1 MLHVELGGEFRL
13 PAVLQPVRRLVQ
25 QGADQLAIAAVA
37 LATEADAVVGW
48 RVEALQAI
56 RAVVQHQHTG
66 VTSAFDLHDQA
77 EQREPGGSAQ
87 DVCPILGSVPASSR
101 SMLLRWR
108 QSTIRLATRDTT
120 T

>member
-1 MLHVELGGEFRL
+1 M
-13 PAVLQPVRRLVQ
+13 
-25 QGADQLAIAAVA
+25 A

-48 RVEALQAI
+48 CVEALQAI

-66 VTSAFDLHDQA
+66 VTGAFDLRDQA
-77 EQREPGGSAQ
+77 EQGEPGGSAQ
-87 DVCPILGSVPASSR
+87 DFCPILGSVPASSR

-108 QSTIRLATRDTT
+108 QSTIRLATSDTT

>member
-1 MLHVELGGEFRL
+1 VLHVELGGEFRL
-13 PAVLQPVRRLVQ
+13 PAVLQPVRRFVQ

-37 LATEADAVVGW
+37 LAAEADAVVGGC
-48 RVEALQAI
+48 VEALQAI
-56 RAVVQHQHTG
+56 RAIVQHQHTG
-66 VTSAFDLHDQA
+66 VTSGFDLRDQA
-77 EQREPGGSAQ
+77 EQRQPGGSAQ
-87 DVCPILGSVPASSR
+87 DFCPILGSVPASSR